1 MEEPVFEIQTL
12 EKKDN
17 YAKLAIT
24 PLIAGYGHTIGNAL
38 RRVLYSSLSGA
49 AITTVKI
56 AGVNHQFTTLK
67 GVKEDMLDFILNLKK
82 VRFEYTD
89 TKTAKVKLSVKEA
102 GEVKAGDLQCP
113 AGLKVANPDLVLAH
127 VAKGGKLEADMQ
139 VEVGVGYSPAEEREK
154 EGIGIIPVD
163 ANFSPI
169 ERVRFSVEETR
180 VGRVT
185 NYDKL
190 ILEIWTDGTIK
201 PKQALVESAKILQS
215 YFAQIINPK
224 EVLNKEEEEDTED
237 SLGPVG
243 KLSVEE
249 IGLPTRVSNALAKSG
264 YDTVEKLVKASK
276 EDLAKVRNLGEKS
289 IKIIKAALAE
299 KGVDFNA

>member
-49 AITTVKI
+49 AITSVKI
-56 AGVNHQFTTLK
+56 SGTNHQFTTLK
-67 GVKEDMLDFILNLKK
+67 GIKEDVLDFLLNLKK

-89 TKTAKVKLSVKEA
+89 NKTVKIKLSIKEP
-102 GEVKAGDLQCP
+102 GEIKAGDLQTP
-113 AGLKVANPDLVLAH
+113 SGLKVANPDLVLAH
-127 VAKGGKLEADMQ
+127 VAKGGKLEAEMQ
-139 VEVGVGYSPAEEREK
+139 VEVGTGYSPAEEREK
-154 EGIGIIPVD
+154 ESIGIIPLD
-163 ANFSPI
+163 ANFAPI
-169 ERVRFSVEETR
+169 ERVRFSIEETR

-190 ILEIWTDGTIK
+190 VLEIWTDGTIK
-201 PKQALVESAKILQS
+201 PKAALVEAAGILQS
-215 YFAQIINPK
+215 YFTQIVDPK
-224 EVLNKEEEEDTED
+224 EVVNDEEEDKKED
-237 SLGPVG
+237 SLGSVG

-249 IGLPTRVSNALAKSG
+249 IGLPTRVSNALTKAG
-264 YDTVEKLVKASK
+264 YETVEKLAKAKK

-289 IKIIKAALAE
+289 IKIIKVALGE

>member
-49 AITTVKI
+49 AITSVKI
-56 AGVNHQFTTLK
+56 SGANHQFTTLK
-67 GVKEDMLDFILNLKK
+67 GVKEDVLDFLLNLKK

-89 TKTAKVKLSVKEA
+89 NKTVKVKLSVKEA

-113 AGLKVANPDLVLAH
+113 SGLKVVNPDFVLGH

-139 VEVGVGYSPAEEREK
+139 VEVGVGYSPAEDREK
-154 EGIGIIPVD
+154 EGIGIIPLD
-163 ANFSPI
+163 ASFSPI
-169 ERVRFSVEETR
+169 ERVRFSIEETR

-190 ILEIWTDGTIK
+190 VIEIWTDGTVK
-201 PKQALVESAKILQS
+201 PKSALLEAAKILQS
-215 YFAQIINPK
+215 YFAQIVNPK
-224 EVLNKEEEEDTED
+224 EIANDNEEEKKEDG
-237 SLGPVG
+237 LGPVG

-249 IGLPTRVSNALAKSG
+249 IGLPTRVSNALTKAG
-264 YDTVEKLVKASK
+264 YETVEKLVKANK
-276 EDLAKVRNLGEKS
+276 EDLAKVRNLGDKS
-289 IKIIKAALAE
+289 IKIIKVALGE